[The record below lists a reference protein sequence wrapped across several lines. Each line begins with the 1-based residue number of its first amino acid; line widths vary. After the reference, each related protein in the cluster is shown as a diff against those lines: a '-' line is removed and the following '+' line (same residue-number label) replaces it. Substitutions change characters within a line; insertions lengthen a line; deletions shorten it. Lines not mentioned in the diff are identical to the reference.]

1 MNHMS
6 RAKKVNIKQGGGGN
20 KRRNTNETQDSDI
33 NEP

>member
-1 MNHMS
+1 MS
-6 RAKKVNIKQGGGGN
+6 RAKKVNIKQGGN